1 MRHFYS
7 NKHTLLIP
15 ALLTGLWLGA
25 NAQIPQQSLSGRV
38 NKTLP
43 ATPAPQ
49 LNDFCSGAVMSQ
61 QLQQLLGTE
70 QTYRAQYE
78 QNLAQVQT
86 GLVDQRAVKVLPT
99 VVHVIYG
106 NSTENISDAR
116 INDFINAINQAFNQ
130 QNNQTGVRAQFQGVI
145 GNPQVQF
152 CLAKTDPNGQPTTGI
167 VRKSTTLASFPQD
180 NTQTGDAPIKKLPNG
195 SPTWNPEKYV
205 NIWIVDIGWLANGGG
220 VAGYAYLPNSFSLT
234 GSFGYL
240 DGLVVDV
247 NATFNQSLQGD
258 YSIGIHELGHY
269 LGLPHPFSNGSCNTD
284 ADGFTDTPKTNSS
297 TPRQGN
303 CNNTVTKCS
312 NTVQTENFMDYAIN
326 CHKMFTLQQSAF
338 INTVLNPTNGFRK
351 GLFWNGCDLSA
362 MAPVVD
368 FNGCSGN
375 VTPETT
381 ISFTDA
387 SSGTPTSWS
396 WSITPATGWSFVG
409 GTSATSQNPQVKF
422 TGQGTYN
429 VVLTATNANGSN
441 SRTSSSCIRVL
452 SGLDID
458 EAGFAAGLNL
468 YPNPSTGLA
477 TLFIGNASN
486 YTGLRVTLYNS
497 VGVRLYQTSDNVPSE
512 VNLDLGTYG
521 AGIYFVEV
529 RSNEGVATKR
539 LVVNK

>member
-1 MRHFYS
+1 M
-7 NKHTLLIP
+7 
-15 ALLTGLWLGA
+15 GA
-25 NAQIPQQSLSGRV
+25 KAQTPDLS
-38 NKTLP
+38 
-43 ATPAPQ
+43 
-49 LNDFCSGAVMSQ
+49 DFCAGTVLSERLQESLGTRQAYLNRYEQ
-61 QLQQLLGTE
+61 GLQQ
-70 QTYRAQYE
+70 
-78 QNLAQVQT
+78 VQS
-86 GLVDQRAVKVLPT
+86 GLVDQRAIKVLPT

-106 NSTENISDAR
+106 SASENISDTK
-116 INDFINAINQAFNQ
+116 INNFIAAINRAFSQ
-130 QNNQTGVRAQFQGVI
+130 QNNQTGVRTQFQSVI

-152 CLAKTDPNGQPTTGI
+152 CLATTDPNGQPTTGI
-167 VRKSTTLASFPQD
+167 ERKSTTLASFPMD
-180 NTQTGDAPIKKLPNG
+180 LEDGVSAPIKELPDG
-195 SPTWNPEKYV
+195 SPTWDPEKYV

-220 VAGYAYLPNSFSLT
+220 VAGYAYLPGTFDLN
-234 GSFGYL
+234 GSEGYL

-247 NATFNQSLQGD
+247 NATFNQSPQGD

-284 ADGFTDTPKTNSS
+284 ADGFSDTPKTNSS
-297 TPRQGN
+297 TPRQSN

-441 SRTSSSCIRVL
+441 SRTSSSCISVL

-468 YPNPSTGLA
+468 YPNPSTGLT
-477 TLFIGNASN
+477 TLSIGNASN

-497 VGVRLYQTSDNVPSE
+497 VGVRLYQTSGNVPSE